1 MNEPSLPT
9 NVFRIMP
16 PKKDDQG
23 MWGHCFGHDGEE
35 EYQMMEVLGTG
46 SSGVVRRCKKLNT
59 NEMCA
64 VKVINL
70 QTLRLQADAANR
82 REQLVREIKLLR
94 KLKHDY
100 IVNMVDYV
108 ETPETLYLI
117 MEIVEVRSLPHTMCR
132 RAGRRGW
139 PE

>member
-1 MNEPSLPT
+1 
-9 NVFRIMP
+9 MP

-23 MWGHCFGHDGEE
+23 MWGHCFGRDGKE
-35 EYQMMEVLGTG
+35 EYSMMEVLGTG
-46 SSGVVRRCKKLNT
+46 SSGVVRRCKRLKT
-59 NEMCA
+59 NEMFA

-82 REQLVREIKLLR
+82 REQLLREINLLA

-100 IVNMVDYV
+100 IVNMVDTV
-108 ETPETLYLI
+108 QTSETLYLI
-117 MEIVEVRSLPHTMCR
+117 MELVEVRSVPLTMCR
-132 RAGRRGW
+132 RAGRGGC

>member
-1 MNEPSLPT
+1 
-9 NVFRIMP
+9 
-16 PKKDDQG
+16 
-23 MWGHCFGHDGEE
+23 
-35 EYQMMEVLGTG
+35 MMEVLGTG
-46 SSGVVRRCKKLNT
+46 SSGVVRRCKKLKT

-94 KLKHDY
+94 KLKHAY